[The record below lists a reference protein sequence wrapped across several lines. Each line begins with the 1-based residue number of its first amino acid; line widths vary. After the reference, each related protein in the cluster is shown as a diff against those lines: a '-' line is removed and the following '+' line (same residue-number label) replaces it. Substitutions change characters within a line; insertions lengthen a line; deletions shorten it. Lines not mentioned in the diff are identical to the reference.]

1 MKSKIKIGI
10 LADTREK
17 AIEYFKQII
26 NDNGIEYNKQDKVLT
41 EKEFYMF
48 IWISKENCC
57 EMRFNYIYANKNDI
71 NTDWFN
77 YVVKP
82 MLYPSIGII

>member
-17 AIEYFKQII
+17 AIEYCKQII
-26 NDNGIEYNKQDKVLT
+26 NDNGIEYNKQGKILT

-57 EMRFNYIYANKNDI
+57 GMRFNYIYANKNDI